1 MVYNGIPV
9 FAVNVDDPGCSI
21 STMSLVDDP
30 AMSID
35 MVCFSKEQKMNF
47 SIQDESQH
55 NILTCLV
62 RVDFPILRLTE
73 DGNPYYIVFNKETAK
88 VLCQRLMTDGMQQNI
103 SLQHNGKLID
113 GIQLQEVFIKD
124 SSLGISPVGFEDAAD
139 GSLMGV
145 YHIEDDTLWNDCIE
159 GRFKGI
165 SIESLLGIEQF
176 KKIDNKKIKKNIMSK
191 IKDML
196 KKILLEFNSLSTNIA
211 DLYWE
216 EDTELIVGYKVF
228 VEDADGNKVPAADG
242 EYISDENKITV
253 EGGVVTEIE
262 AKEADDAPKAEEET
276 PTQEEPKEEPKEE
289 PMAEETPAQEEP
301 KEETAPEAGQNS
313 EETAPEAGQEE
324 DKTAQLEN
332 RIAELESKV
341 AELETKLIEIATAPA
356 AEPIVD
362 EFEKVTKKASTG
374 DKKLDKRIAIA
385 KALQE
390 N

>member
-73 DGNPYYIVFNKETAK
+73 DGNPYYIVFSKETAK

-103 SLQHNGKLID
+103 SLNHNGKLIQ

-124 SSLGISPVGFEDAAD
+124 TEKGISPIGFEDAAD

-165 SIESLLGIEQF
+165 SIESLLGIEEF
-176 KKIDNKKIKKNIMSK
+176 KKKCNKKIKKNNMNK
-191 IKDML
+191 LKEML
-196 KKILLEFNSLSTNIA
+196 KKLLLEFNSLSTNIA
-211 DLYWE
+211 ELYWE
-216 EDTELIVGYKVF
+216 EDTELMVGYKVF
-228 VEDADGNKVPAADG
+228 VEDESGNKVPAMDG
-242 EYISDENKITV
+242 EYISDENKIKV
-253 EGGVVTEIE
+253 AGGVVTEIE
-262 AKEADDAPKAEEET
+262 KKEIDDVPAEVPAEKKEDVM
-276 PTQEEPKEEPKEE
+276 EEPAVEEPAKEEPKEE
-289 PMAEETPAQEEP
+289 PAMEEP
-301 KEETAPEAGQNS
+301 KDDNTE
-313 EETAPEAGQEE
+313 
-324 DKTAQLEN
+324 
-332 RIAELESKV
+332 KV
-341 AELETKLIEIATAPA
+341 AELEKKVADLETKLADLEAKLAEIATTPA
-356 AEPIVD
+356 AQPVID
-362 EFEKVTKKASTG
+362 EFENIRKVGKTG
-374 DKKLDKRIAIA
+374 DKSLDKRLAIA
-385 KALQE
+385 AALK

>member
-1 MVYNGIPV
+1 MVYNNIPV

-35 MVCFSKEQKMNF
+35 MVCFSKEQNMKF

-73 DGNPYYIVFNKETAK
+73 DGNPYYIVFNKENAK
-88 VLCQRLMTDGMQQNI
+88 VLCQRLMKDGMQQNI

-145 YHIEDDTLWNDCIE
+145 YHITDDALWNDCIE

-165 SIESLLGIEQF
+165 SIESLLGIEEF
-176 KKIDNKKIKKNIMSK
+176 KKKCKKKTKKNSMSK
-191 IKDML
+191 IKDAL
-196 KKILLEFNSLSTNIA
+196 KRLLMEFNTLSTNIA
-211 DLYWE
+211 ELYWE
-216 EDTELIVGYKVF
+216 EDTELMVGYKVF
-228 VEDADGNKVPAADG
+228 VEDESGNKVPAMDG
-242 EYISDENKITV
+242 EYISDENKIKV
-253 EGGVVTEIE
+253 AGGVVTEIE
-262 AKEADDAPKAEEET
+262 RREVDDMPVNVPVEKKEET
-276 PTQEEPKEEPKEE
+276 MEEPVVEEPVVEEPAMEEPKDDNTEKV
-289 PMAEETPAQEEP
+289 AELETRIA
-301 KEETAPEAGQNS
+301 
-313 EETAPEAGQEE
+313 
-324 DKTAQLEN
+324 DLESK
-332 RIAELESKV
+332 IAELESKL
-341 AELETKLIEIATAPA
+341 AEIATTPA
-356 AEPIVD
+356 AQPVMD
-362 EFEKVTKKASTG
+362 EFENIKKIGKTG
-374 DKKLDKRIAIA
+374 DKSLDKRLAIA
-385 KALQE
+385 AALK

>member
-1 MVYNGIPV
+1 MVYNNIPI

-47 SIQDESQH
+47 SIQDESKH

-73 DGNPYYIVFNKETAK
+73 DGNPYYIVFNKENAK

-145 YHIEDDTLWNDCIE
+145 YHIEDEALWNDCIE

-165 SIESLLGIEQF
+165 SIESLLGIEEF
-176 KKIDNKKIKKNIMSK
+176 KKKCNKKIKKNNMSK
-191 IKDML
+191 IKEML
-196 KKILLEFNSLSTNIA
+196 KKLLMEFNALSTDKA
-211 DLYWE
+211 ELYWE
-216 EDTELIVGYKVF
+216 EDTELMVGYKVF
-228 VEDADGNKVPAADG
+228 VEDESGNKVPAMDG
-242 EYISDENKITV
+242 EYISDENKIKV
-253 EGGVVTEIE
+253 AGGVVTEIE
-262 AKEADDAPKAEEET
+262 RREIDDMPANVPPVEKKEAMAEPAVEEPKAE
-276 PTQEEPKEEPKEE
+276 PAPEEPKEEPKDDNTE
-289 PMAEETPAQEEP
+289 
-301 KEETAPEAGQNS
+301 
-313 EETAPEAGQEE
+313 
-324 DKTAQLEN
+324 
-332 RIAELESKV
+332 KV
-341 AELETKLIEIATAPA
+341 AEMEKKIADLEAKLADLEAKIAEIATAPA
-356 AEPIVD
+356 AQPVMD
-362 EFEKVTKKASTG
+362 EFENIKKLGKTG
-374 DKKLDKRIAIA
+374 DKDLDKRLAIA
-385 KALQE
+385 AALKTK
-390 N
+390 

>member
-1 MVYNGIPV
+1 MVYNNIPV

-35 MVCFSKEQKMNF
+35 MVCFSKEQNMKF

-73 DGNPYYIVFNKETAK
+73 DGNPYYIVFNKDNAK

-145 YHIEDDTLWNDCIE
+145 YHITDDALWNDCIE

-165 SIESLLGIEQF
+165 SIESLLGIEEF
-176 KKIDNKKIKKNIMSK
+176 KKKCNKKTKKNSMSK
-191 IKDML
+191 IKDAL
-196 KKILLEFNSLSTNIA
+196 KRLLMEFNTLSTNIA
-211 DLYWE
+211 ELYWE
-216 EDTELIVGYKVF
+216 EDTELMVGYKVF
-228 VEDADGNKVPAADG
+228 VEDESGNKVPAMDG
-242 EYISDENKITV
+242 EYISDENKIKV
-253 EGGVVTEIE
+253 AGGVVTEIE
-262 AKEADDAPKAEEET
+262 RREVDDMPVNVPVEKKEET
-276 PTQEEPKEEPKEE
+276 MEEPVVEEPVVEEPAMEEPKDDNTDKV
-289 PMAEETPAQEEP
+289 AELETRIA
-301 KEETAPEAGQNS
+301 
-313 EETAPEAGQEE
+313 
-324 DKTAQLEN
+324 DLESK
-332 RIAELESKV
+332 IAELESKL
-341 AELETKLIEIATAPA
+341 AEIATTPA
-356 AEPIVD
+356 AQPVMD
-362 EFEKVTKKASTG
+362 EFENIKKIGKTG
-374 DKKLDKRIAIA
+374 DKSLDKRLAIA
-385 KALQE
+385 AALK

>member
-1 MVYNGIPV
+1 MVYNNIPV

-35 MVCFSKEQKMNF
+35 MVCFSKEQKMSF

-103 SLQHNGKLID
+103 SLQHNGKLIQ

-145 YHIEDDTLWNDCIE
+145 YHIEDEALWNDCIE

-165 SIESLLGIEQF
+165 SIESLLGIEEF
-176 KKIDNKKIKKNIMSK
+176 KKKCNKKIKKNNMSK
-191 IKDML
+191 IKEML
-196 KKILLEFNSLSTNIA
+196 KKLLMEFNSLSTNIA
-211 DLYWE
+211 ELYWE
-216 EDTELIVGYKVF
+216 EDTELMVGYKVF
-228 VEDADGNKVPAADG
+228 VEDESGNKVPAMDG
-242 EYISDENKITV
+242 DYISDENKIKV
-253 EGGVVTEIE
+253 AGGVVTEIE
-262 AKEADDAPKAEEET
+262 RREIDDMPANIPPVEKKEAMAE
-276 PTQEEPKEEPKEE
+276 PAVEEPKEEPKAE
-289 PMAEETPAQEEP
+289 PAPEEP
-301 KEETAPEAGQNS
+301 KEEPKDDNTE
-313 EETAPEAGQEE
+313 
-324 DKTAQLEN
+324 
-332 RIAELESKV
+332 KV
-341 AELETKLIEIATAPA
+341 AEMEKKIAEMEAKLADLEAKIAEIATAPA
-356 AEPIVD
+356 AQPVMD
-362 EFEKVTKKASTG
+362 EFENIKKLGKTG
-374 DKKLDKRIAIA
+374 DKDLDKRLAIA
-385 KALQE
+385 AALKTK
-390 N
+390 

>member
-1 MVYNGIPV
+1 MVYNNIPV

-47 SIQDESQH
+47 SIQDESKH

-73 DGNPYYIVFNKETAK
+73 DGNPYYIVFNKENAK

-103 SLQHNGKLID
+103 SLQHNGKLIQ

-145 YHIEDDTLWNDCIE
+145 YHIEDEALWNDCIE

-165 SIESLLGIEQF
+165 SIESLLGIEEF
-176 KKIDNKKIKKNIMSK
+176 KKKCNKKIKKNNMSK
-191 IKDML
+191 IKEML
-196 KKILLEFNSLSTNIA
+196 KKLLMEFNALSTDKA
-211 DLYWE
+211 ELYWE
-216 EDTELIVGYKVF
+216 EDTELMVGYKVF
-228 VEDADGNKVPAADG
+228 VEDESGNKVPAMDG
-242 EYISDENKITV
+242 EYISDENKIKV
-253 EGGVVTEIE
+253 AGGVVTEIE
-262 AKEADDAPKAEEET
+262 RREVDDMPVNVPEEKKDVM
-276 PTQEEPKEEPKEE
+276 EEPVKEEPKEE
-289 PMAEETPAQEEP
+289 PAKEEP
-301 KEETAPEAGQNS
+301 KEEPTM
-313 EETAPEAGQEE
+313 EEPKDDNTE
-324 DKTAQLEN
+324 
-332 RIAELESKV
+332 KV
-341 AELETKLIEIATAPA
+341 AELEKKVADLETKLADLEAKLAEIATTPA
-356 AEPIVD
+356 AQPVID
-362 EFEKVTKKASTG
+362 EFENIRKVGKTG
-374 DKKLDKRIAIA
+374 DKNLDKRLAIA
-385 KALQE
+385 AALK

>member
-1 MVYNGIPV
+1 MVYNGVPV

-73 DGNPYYIVFNKETAK
+73 DGDPYYIVFSKETAK

-103 SLQHNGKLID
+103 SLQHNGKLIQ

-124 SSLGISPVGFEDAAD
+124 VEKGISPVGFEEAAD

-145 YHIEDDTLWNDCIE
+145 YHITDEQLWNDCIE

-165 SIESLLGIEQF
+165 SIESLLGIEEF
-176 KKIDNKKIKKNIMSK
+176 KKKCNKKIKKNIMSK
-191 IKDML
+191 IKDAL
-196 KKILLEFNSLSTNIA
+196 KRLLMEFNTLSTDKA
-211 DLYWE
+211 ELYWE
-216 EDTELIVGYKVF
+216 EDTELMVGYKVF
-228 VEDADGNKVPAADG
+228 VEDESGNKVPAMDG
-242 EYISDENKITV
+242 EYISDENKIKV
-253 EGGVVTEIE
+253 AGGTVTEIE
-262 AKEADDAPKAEEET
+262 KREVDDMPVNVPAEKKDTMAEPAKEEPAV
-276 PTQEEPKEEPKEE
+276 EEPKEEPAKEE
-289 PMAEETPAQEEP
+289 PKNDNT
-301 KEETAPEAGQNS
+301 
-313 EETAPEAGQEE
+313 
-324 DKTAQLEN
+324 DKTAELEK
-332 RIAELESKV
+332 RIADLESKI
-341 AELETKLIEIATAPA
+341 AELETKLVEIATTPA
-356 AEPIVD
+356 AKPVMD
-362 EFEKVTKKASTG
+362 EFESIKRIETTG

-385 KALQE
+385 RALKE